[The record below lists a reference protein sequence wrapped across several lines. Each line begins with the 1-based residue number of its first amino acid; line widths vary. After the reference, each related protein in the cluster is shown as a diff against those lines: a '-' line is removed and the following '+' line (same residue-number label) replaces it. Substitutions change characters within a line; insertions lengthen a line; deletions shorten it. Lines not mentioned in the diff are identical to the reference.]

1 MRNRLSKDYFL
12 LAMWLSLSGL
22 ATQVVAAPEVASPE
36 AIVMKSPD
44 LFIINEREYNST
56 ELLKGLKKNNITPAS
71 LLVIEVPAGTPMTA
85 IKDLTQRLV
94 TAGYKPSFKYPRH
107 ADASVKNPVAP
118 VTASP
123 PPKKQSWRK

>member
-1 MRNRLSKDYFL
+1 
-12 LAMWLSLSGL
+12 
-22 ATQVVAAPEVASPE
+22 
-36 AIVMKSPD
+36 
-44 LFIINEREYNST
+44 
-56 ELLKGLKKNNITPAS
+56 
-71 LLVIEVPAGTPMTA
+71 MTA